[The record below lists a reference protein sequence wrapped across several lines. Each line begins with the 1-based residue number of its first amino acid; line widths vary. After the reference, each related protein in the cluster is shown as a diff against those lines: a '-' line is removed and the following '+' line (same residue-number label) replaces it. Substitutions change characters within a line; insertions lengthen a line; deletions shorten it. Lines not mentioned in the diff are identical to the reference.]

1 MATRESDTRRRLV
14 DATAEV
20 VRRVGYQHATTRA
33 IAEAAGVAEGTMYR
47 HFADKQELFL
57 EAILVRNASVIE
69 WMAELPGR
77 AGTATVRENLTDA
90 LGVLATLRDDI
101 LPLELGI
108 LSDPELADARRRAVD
123 PANGYPPPVPFTALV
138 SYLTLEQR
146 LCRVRADVDPRGAAT
161 VLLAS
166 LMGLALLPPTP
177 AQPDGAVAL
186 SAVVDLLLDGIGA
199 AGP

>member
-1 MATRESDTRRRLV
+1 MASRESDTRTRLI
-14 DATAEV
+14 DATTTV
-20 VRRVGYQHATTRA
+20 VRQVGYQHATTRA

-47 HFADKQELFL
+47 HFVDKQELFL

-77 AGTATVRENLTDA
+77 AGTGTVRGHLTDA
-90 LGVLATLRDDI
+90 LTVLAALRDDI

-108 LSDPELADARRRAVD
+108 LSDPALAEARRRAVD
-123 PANGYPPPVPFTALV
+123 TADGYPPQVPLLAVAT
-138 SYLTLEQR
+138 YLTLEQR
-146 LCRVRADVDPRGAAT
+146 LGRVRADVDARGAAT
-161 VLLAS
+161 VLFAS

-177 AQPDGAVAL
+177 VQPDGAGEL
-186 SAVVDLLLDGIGA
+186 SSVVDVLLDGIGA

>member
-57 EAILVRNASVIE
+57 EAILVRNASAID
-69 WMAELPGR
+69 WMAAFPGR
-77 AGTATVRENLTDA
+77 AGTSTVRDNLTEA

-123 PANGYPPPVPFTALV
+123 PANGYPPPVPFTGLV

-146 LCRVRADVDPRGAAT
+146 FGRIRADVDPTAAAT
-161 VLLAS
+161 VLLAA
-166 LMGLALLPPTP
+166 LMGLALVP
-177 AQPDGAVAL
+177 ATPDGSDPTREL
-186 SAVVDLLLDGIGA
+186 STVVDLVLDGIVA
-199 AGP
+199 AAT

>member
-1 MATRESDTRRRLV
+1 MPTRESDTRRRLIE
-14 DATAEV
+14 ATAEV

-47 HFADKQELFL
+47 HFADKQQLFL
-57 EAILVRNASVIE
+57 AAILVRNAAVIE

-123 PANGYPPPVPFTALV
+123 PANGYPLPVPFTVLV

-146 LCRVRADVDPRGAAT
+146 LGRIRADVDPVGAAT

-166 LMGLALLPPTP
+166 LMGLALLPPAP
-177 AQPDGAVAL
+177 VGPDEAREL
-186 SAVVDLLLDGIGA
+186 SAVVDLVIDGIGPD
-199 AGP
+199 GT